1 MVHTLI
7 LQAGTVLTT
16 GIGFGVRGFIHYQ
29 TWYMDDTCQLGQ
41 GPLFSKILT
50 STKSASHLCHISIF
64 AEPPPPYYMAY
75 SC

>member
-29 TWYMDDTCQLGQ
+29 TLYITWGFLNVMPMCQWREDKSLG
-41 GPLFSKILT
+41 
-50 STKSASHLCHISIF
+50 ST
-64 AEPPPPYYMAY
+64 PWMTRVN
-75 SC
+75 